1 MDIQPKFNE
10 NTITFSTP
18 VKKDHFQSKVVK
30 DPDGVISNGLYKVI
44 RWEKNRQKIVLSV
57 TSLVII
63 AASIL
68 MALYATIYNVA
79 WTAYVLPSIA
89 LCFALYK
96 TLTTIAEGSWLKKS
110 VTKYKEDKKIGLGA
124 EPPLV
129 TKLYVDLHKK
139 QITHNW
145 FSFFILFNGG
155 ILTLLL
161 WWLKDSSWWIFHFD
175 VWIKDMFANPTLMS
189 WIFTSILITVAVF
202 HVAMSIQRKKRLL
215 DMEAYFG
222 GNIVPQSDIEQIKQS
237 RNKAARRLFIVYLM
251 IVVIVPAMV
260 WVILKVFRRK
270 R

>member
-1 MDIQPKFNE
+1 MDIKPKFNE

-18 VKKDHFQSKVVK
+18 VKKDHFQAKVVK

-44 RWEKNRQKIVLSV
+44 RWEKNRQKIVLAV

-63 AASIL
+63 AASVL
-68 MALYATIYNVA
+68 MALYATIYDVA

-89 LCFALYK
+89 LCYALYK
-96 TLTTIAEGSWLKKS
+96 TLTTLAEGSWLKKS

-161 WWLKDSSWWIFHFD
+161 WWLKDSSWWIFDF
-175 VWIKDMFANPTLMS
+175 KS
-189 WIFTSILITVAVF
+189 WIHAWFGNPDLMVVLFTILLVSIATLHIVL
-202 HVAMSIQRKKRLL
+202 SIQRKKRIL
-215 DMEAYFG
+215 DIDLYLGERL
-222 GNIVPQSDIEQIKQS
+222 ISTTDLETLKTT
-237 RNKAARRLFIVYLM
+237 RNKAYRRLFIISLM
-251 IVVIVPAMV
+251 IFLVIPMLVK
-260 WVILKVFRRK
+260 ITLKVLRK
-270 R
+270 K